1 MDLQKL
7 ISDVLEKLNLD
18 KNLIEKFQKDPMS
31 VVQSLLGGI
40 DLDSDQLKAIIEGV
54 TAKLNLDDV
63 LKEGGGILDKIKSFF
78 GK

>member
-18 KNLIEKFQKDPMS
+18 KNLVAKFQKDPMS
-31 VVQSLLGGI
+31 VVKSLLSGI
-40 DLDSDQLKAIIEGV
+40 DLDNDQLKAIIEGV